1 MGTRGR
7 RLAGALT
14 AVVTACFAF
23 VGAAAP
29 TTPAAVDYLPIERRD
44 AQALLR
50 QVTQRVMSFGCAA
63 ANNGTAVSLDDGT
76 VLTAAHVVA
85 GTRLINVIPDLG
97 PTTVATAEV
106 SSAHDIA
113 VLRQVP
119 SPSPASPAA
128 HGVRLAPDD
137 PPAGTH
143 VLVAGYPHGQLSL
156 VIGTAVIDGRIDG
169 RSVGQSAGPVLR
181 VRTRAATGMSGG
193 PLLDPAGRVAGILV
207 ATRSGTDESFAIP
220 ASTIRAALA
229 AGVTQPPAGGC

>member
-1 MGTRGR
+1 MGTRGH
-7 RLAGALT
+7 RLAGTLT
-14 AVVTACFAF
+14 AIVTACFAF

-29 TTPAAVDYLPIERRD
+29 TTPAAVDYLPIDRRD
-44 AQALLR
+44 AQTLLR

-76 VLTAAHVVA
+76 VLTAAHVVT

-106 SSAHDIA
+106 SPTDDIA
-113 VLRQVP
+113 VLRQPP
-119 SPSPASPAA
+119 SPPSSSA

-137 PPAGTH
+137 PSAGTH

-156 VIGTAVIDGRIDG
+156 SVGSAVIDGWVDG

-193 PLLDPAGRVAGILV
+193 PLLDPAGRLAGILV
-207 ATRSGTDESFAIP
+207 ATVSGTDESFAIP

>member
-7 RLAGALT
+7 RLAGTLT
-14 AVVTACFAF
+14 AVVTTCFAF

-29 TTPAAVDYLPIERRD
+29 TTPAAVDYLPIDRRD

-76 VLTAAHVVA
+76 VLTAAHVVT

-106 SSAHDIA
+106 SSTHDIA
-113 VLRQVP
+113 VLRQP
-119 SPSPASPAA
+119 MSPAPA
-128 HGVRLAPDD
+128 HGIRIAPDD

-156 VIGTAVIDGRIDG
+156 AIGPARIDGWVDG

-193 PLLDPAGRVAGILV
+193 PLLDPAGRLAGILV

-229 AGVTQPPAGGC
+229 AGVTQPPTGGC

>member
-7 RLAGALT
+7 RLAGTLT

-29 TTPAAVDYLPIERRD
+29 TTPAAVDYLPLDRRD

-76 VLTAAHVVA
+76 VLTAAHVVT

-106 SSAHDIA
+106 SSTHDLA
-113 VLRQVP
+113 VLRQP
-119 SPSPASPAA
+119 PPSSPSSAA
-128 HGVRLAPDD
+128 RGVRLAPDD

-156 VIGTAVIDGRIDG
+156 TVGSAVIDGWVDG
-169 RSVGQSAGPVLR
+169 PSVGQSAGRVLR

-193 PLLDPAGRVAGILV
+193 PLLDPAGRLAGILV

-220 ASTIRAALA
+220 ASTIRAALV
-229 AGVTQPPAGGC
+229 AGVTQPPAGDC

>member
-1 MGTRGR
+1 MGTRGH
-7 RLAGALT
+7 RLAGTLT
-14 AVVTACFAF
+14 AVVTVSFAF

-50 QVTQRVMSFGCAA
+50 EVTQRVMSFGCAA

-76 VLTAAHVVA
+76 VLTAAHVVT

-106 SSAHDIA
+106 SATQDIA
-113 VLRQVP
+113 VLRQPP
-119 SPSPASPAA
+119 SPSPSAR
-128 HGVRLAPDD
+128 GVRLAPED

-143 VLVAGYPHGQLSL
+143 VLVAGYPYGQLSL
-156 VIGTAVIDGRIDG
+156 AVGSAVIDGWIDG

-181 VRTRAATGMSGG
+181 VRTRAATGMSGA
-193 PLLDPAGRVAGILV
+193 PLLDPAGRLAGILV

-220 ASTIRAALA
+220 ASTIRATLA

>member
-7 RLAGALT
+7 RLAGMLT
-14 AVVTACFAF
+14 AVVTTCFVF

-29 TTPAAVDYLPIERRD
+29 TTPAAVDYLPIDRRD

-76 VLTAAHVVA
+76 VLTAAHVVT
-85 GTRLINVIPDLG
+85 GTRLINVVPDLG

-113 VLRQVP
+113 VLRQPP
-119 SPSPASPAA
+119 SPSPS
-128 HGVRLAPDD
+128 HGVRLAPED
-137 PPAGTH
+137 PLAGTR

-156 VIGTAVIDGRIDG
+156 VVGSAVIDGWVDG
-169 RSVGQSAGPVLR
+169 RSLGQADGPVLR

-193 PLLDPAGRVAGILV
+193 PLLDPAGRLAGILV

-220 ASTIRAALA
+220 ASTIRAALV